1 MESSRLRPS
10 STGQTPAKP
19 TGDSSPFISL
29 AQLEVDGKEG
39 SPASSSRSPMTP
51 NTRVRTYSWLLEAL
65 ETHPRFNEILES
77 AASAGSPTRRGWRK
91 HARRAFYVLVSITL
105 IAIGIRLHSLA
116 TALES
121 NLQQGESVRQQA
133 ESIAALVRSE
143 SASGALMTRTAAE
156 RRALQTSVA
165 INVGLIVINCV
176 LAVRG
181 VKIWHLLQRVGFEGW
196 VHTIAI
202 HLPWTRRVSRVWGWA
217 TLPVRKVLTP
227 VRLLTPGGWSAIR
240 SAQREAALKAAAEAA
255 RQAAA
260 ARAANLPWR
269 IAYRNAIG
277 AATFVD
283 HKVLGGLGSFV
294 NRHAYGAA
302 TLVDQRLLGGLG
314 GLVKRTIFPGGGG
327 G

>member
-1 MESSRLRPS
+1 M
-10 STGQTPAKP
+10 T
-19 TGDSSPFISL
+19 L
-29 AQLEVDGKEG
+29 AQLDVDGKEG
-39 SPASSSRSPMTP
+39 SSSSSSHSPMTP

-65 ETHPRFNEILES
+65 ETHPRFHEIIES
-77 AASAGSPTRRGWRK
+77 AASAGLPTRRGWRK

-105 IAIGIRLHSLA
+105 IAIGIRLHALA

-143 SASGALMTRTAAE
+143 SGSGALMTRTAAE

-165 INVGLIVINCV
+165 INVGLIFINCV
-176 LAVRG
+176 LAARG

-217 TLPVRKVLTP
+217 TLPVRKVLSP

-240 SAQREAALKAAAEAA
+240 AAQREAALKA
-255 RQAAA
+255 
-260 ARAANLPWR
+260 
-269 IAYRNAIG
+269 
-277 AATFVD
+277 
-283 HKVLGGLGSFV
+283 
-294 NRHAYGAA
+294 
-302 TLVDQRLLGGLG
+302 
-314 GLVKRTIFPGGGG
+314 
-327 G
+327 